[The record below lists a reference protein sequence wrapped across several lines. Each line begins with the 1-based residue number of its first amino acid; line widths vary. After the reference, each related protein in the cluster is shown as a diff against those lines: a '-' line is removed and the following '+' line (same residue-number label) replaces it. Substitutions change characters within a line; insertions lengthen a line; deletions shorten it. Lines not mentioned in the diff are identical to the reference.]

1 MTGVQTC
8 ALPILFL
15 ADHKPFHIFVCAD
28 TDAKVRRCLER
39 AEAGEAPTR
48 RELVRK
54 MRRIDRNRAETRNIL
69 TGTPWGVRGTYH
81 LTVNT
86 SGWEI
91 KELTPAVAEFAL
103 RFFGRKQ

>member
-1 MTGVQTC
+1 
-8 ALPILFL
+8 
-15 ADHKPFHIFVCAD
+15 
-28 TDAKVRRCLER
+28 
-39 AEAGEAPTR
+39 
-48 RELVRK
+48 
-54 MRRIDRNRAETRNIL
+54 MRRIDRNRAKTRSIL

-103 RFFGRKQ
+103 RFFGREQ